1 MIWAYTF
8 TEQNKLE
15 ARDIHSLG
23 ELENLKGTTDWFW
36 IDCLEPNEE
45 ELKIITEWLK
55 TDDIKSMVDDRHI
68 FSRYENI
75 NDYVM
80 ISLPFVCFNN
90 NIEVHPI
97 HFFASEKTFVT
108 MRSKDSSKLIS
119 NALKTYQDCRA
130 RLECPA
136 FSPFIVSRLFYEATN
151 ENLDV
156 AMKLREHIDS
166 IEEKALSKPS
176 DKRISKSVFSIKREI
191 SSLERILWAQREKML
206 NIKEGVIPVIETS
219 GMGLHTLNYA
229 INNVSR
235 ELSMINSYDSAL
247 DSVLNLQD
255 LGMIH
260 RVERGLIYLTFVTLL
275 VNIIMILVELGIID
289 ILLGRGG

>member
-1 MIWAYTF
+1 LIWVYTF
-8 TEQNKLE
+8 NEQNELK
-15 ARDIHSLG
+15 ASDVHSG
-23 ELENLKGTTDWFW
+23 DELESLKKENEWFW

-55 TDDIKSMVDDRHI
+55 VSDVKSLVNDRHI
-68 FSRYENI
+68 FSRYENV
-75 NDYVM
+75 NYYVM
-80 ISLPFVCFNN
+80 ISLPFVCFNS
-90 NIEVHPI
+90 NIEMHPI
-97 HFFASEKTFVT
+97 HFFASEKIFVT
-108 MRSKDSSKLIS
+108 MRNKDSSKLIS
-119 NALKTYQDCRA
+119 NTLKTYQDCRA

-151 ENLDV
+151 ENLEV
-156 AMKLREHIDS
+156 AMSLREQIDA
-166 IEEKALSKPS
+166 IEERALSKPS
-176 DKRISKSVFSIKREI
+176 DKKISKSVFSLKREI

-206 NIKEGVIPVIETS
+206 NIKEGVIPIIETS

-235 ELSMINSYDSAL
+235 ELSIINSYDSAL

-260 RVERGLIYLTFVTLL
+260 RVEKGLIILTAVTLL
-275 VNIIMILVELGIID
+275 VNIIMIIIELGIKNV
-289 ILLGRGG
+289 LGGSA